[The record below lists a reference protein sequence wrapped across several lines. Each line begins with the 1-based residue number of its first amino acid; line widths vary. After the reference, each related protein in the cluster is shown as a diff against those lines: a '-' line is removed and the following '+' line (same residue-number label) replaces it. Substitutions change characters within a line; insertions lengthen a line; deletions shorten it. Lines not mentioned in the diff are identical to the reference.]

1 MAREPVRR
9 ADPPEQPAAKAAE
22 TPTKTTAEAKAERP
36 KVSLHLGKASAP
48 AVYATPYGSEPVNI
62 DPKTGRAIAPSTKP
76 AEEKDGDD
84 RRQRA

>member
-9 ADPPEQPAAKAAE
+9 ADPPEQRKSPAAKTAE
-22 TPTKTTAEAKAERP
+22 TPTKEARAERP

-62 DPKTGRAIAPSTKP
+62 DPKTGRAIASSAKP
-76 AEEKDGDD
+76 A
-84 RRQRA
+84 A

>member
-9 ADPPEQPAAKAAE
+9 ADPPEQPKPPAESTAAKTAE
-22 TPTKTTAEAKAERP
+22 TPTKEARAERP

-62 DPKTGRAIAPSTKP
+62 DPKTGRAIAPSAKP
-76 AEEKDGDD
+76 A
-84 RRQRA
+84 A